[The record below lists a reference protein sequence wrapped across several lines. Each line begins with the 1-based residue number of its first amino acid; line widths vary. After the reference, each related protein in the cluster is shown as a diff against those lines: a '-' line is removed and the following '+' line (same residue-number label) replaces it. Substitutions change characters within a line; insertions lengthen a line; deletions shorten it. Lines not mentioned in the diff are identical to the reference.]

1 MAQERLNTAPHT
13 PTALAEEVKMPELK
27 IKWQRLV
34 DDHGQTCDRCS
45 CTADEIRAAADLL
58 REALAPLGIAV
69 VAEMKRISISVFMQ
83 APLESNRVWIGERP
97 LEEWLR
103 AEVGQSQ
110 CCGSCGEHEC
120 RTVTVNEQ
128 RYEVI
133 PKEMV
138 LKAGL
143 MAAAEL
149 VAPPGSRY

>member
-1 MAQERLNTAPHT
+1 MT
-13 PTALAEEVKMPELK
+13 ELK

-34 DDHGQTCDRCS
+34 NDHGQTCDRCS
-45 CTADEIRAAADLL
+45 GTGDSIQAATVML

-69 VAEMKRISISVFMQ
+69 IAEMKKLSTSEFMH
-83 APLESNRVWIGERP
+83 APLESNRVWIGDRP
-97 LEEWLR
+97 IEEWLG

-120 RTVTVNEQ
+120 RTVSVTEQ

-133 PKEMV
+133 PKELV

-149 VAPPGSRY
+149 VALPRGRR

>member
-1 MAQERLNTAPHT
+1 MT
-13 PTALAEEVKMPELK
+13 ELK
-27 IKWQRLV
+27 IRWQRLV
-34 DDHGQTCDRCS
+34 DDHGQTCDRC
-45 CTADEIRAAADLL
+45 TGTGDEIQTAAEIL

-69 VAEMKRISISVFMQ
+69 VAEMKKINMSEFMS
-83 APLESNRVWIGERP
+83 APLESNRVWIGNKP
-97 LEEWLR
+97 IEEWLR

-120 RTVTVNEQ
+120 RTVSIGDQ

-133 PKEMV
+133 PRELV

-149 VAPPGSRY
+149 MA